1 MIPFTA
7 DRASKSEFKEPSLD
21 CDAGQEGLG
30 LAWLWVFAPWTTS
43 LTLLVGMECVDA
55 RRPCN
60 NDILSPLQAC
70 ILKGEKGV

>member
-7 DRASKSEFKEPSLD
+7 DRASKSELKEPSLD
-21 CDAGQEGLG
+21 GDASQEALG
-30 LAWLWVFAPWTTS
+30 LAWLWVFTPWTTL
-43 LTLLVGMECVDA
+43 LTPLVGMECVDA